1 MQRSITV
8 GGFASLHNPQTAPK
22 LVPRA
27 NFLFQFIFLPERSN
41 IEAGRGEDAIPV
53 IADVFS
59 WTGRGRALAAPH
71 SGILGKGFVS
81 VWGFE
86 VGSLQW
92 DPKRGWDVLRGVFQ

>member
-41 IEAGRGEDAIPV
+41 IEAGRREDAIPV
-53 IADVFS
+53 VADVFS
-59 WTGRGRALAAPH
+59 WTGRG
-71 SGILGKGFVS
+71 KGPQQLL
-81 VWGFE
+81 VWGFGE
-86 VGSLQW
+86 
-92 DPKRGWDVLRGVFQ
+92 GVCRCLGF